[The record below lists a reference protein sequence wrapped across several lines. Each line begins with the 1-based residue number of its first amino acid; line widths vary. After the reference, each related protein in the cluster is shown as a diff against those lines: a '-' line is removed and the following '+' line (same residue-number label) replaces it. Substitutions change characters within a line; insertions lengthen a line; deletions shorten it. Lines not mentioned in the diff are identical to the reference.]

1 MWLCPGGLQ
10 PAAARGSD
18 VRGMVA
24 AAIEEAKRIPEA
36 PPVPVN
42 YSSLQRSIQ
51 EWIEQL
57 EGTNSDVATAQQ
69 VGSVQRVLQVASC
82 L

>member
-1 MWLCPGGLQ
+1 M
-10 PAAARGSD
+10 
-18 VRGMVA
+18 RGMVG

-57 EGTNSDVATAQQ
+57 EGTNSDVAAAQQ
-69 VGSVQRVLQVASC
+69 VG
-82 L
+82 